1 MFSTFFNSL
10 KSIVVLYNVDITL
23 MSSRWLLN
31 AFESAKKSPSKTQVQ
46 NILG

>member
-1 MFSTFFNSL
+1 MFSTFFKLL

-31 AFESAKKSPSKTQVQ
+31 AFESANYFGIVDMQ
-46 NILG
+46 